1 MDLPRYISGLSE
13 EDIHRE
19 VVPVKKLCELYE
31 VPLDYRHREGNPV
44 RGLLDEAAA
53 HNLVVVARRH
63 GRRDNYFD
71 PDVALRIARQAPC
84 SVIVLTVR
92 SGE

>member
-1 MDLPRYISGLSE
+1 MR
-13 EDIHRE
+13 
-19 VVPVKKLCELYE
+19 
-31 VPLDYRHREGNPV
+31 N
-44 RGLLDEAAA
+44 LLDEAGS

-71 PDVALRIARQAPC
+71 PDVALRVARKASC